1 MYCFAQTFVQIYSI
15 ANHIA
20 TLLLS
25 FLGVLIIAAIHFN
38 IFMIHIISLFLTFFH
53 ANCRHI
59 LIYLRLAL
67 YICMMVL
74 YITYI
79 CLYLILVKLSLDV
92 EGNPDPKPDSC
103 QSFSIC
109 HWIVNKNNT

>member
-15 ANHIA
+15 ASHIV

-25 FLGVLIIAAIHFN
+25 FLEVFIIAAIHFN
-38 IFMIHIISLFLTFFH
+38 VFMIHISLFLKFFH

-67 YICMMVL
+67 YICMMLL
-74 YITYI
+74 YIRYI
-79 CLYLILVKLSLDV
+79 CLHSVLVKLSRDI
-92 EGNPDPKPDSC
+92 EENPGRKPNSC

-109 HWIVNKNNT
+109 HWIVNRNNT